1 LKRPLCV
8 FALILTAAVLLY
20 LELFYSD
27 ISNQGSCPEPEGSY
41 AEILGRVS
49 EKELVKGYDG
59 EEQVVI
65 YISSDDSMSVQCYP
79 EGNDVPAIGTFVRIG
94 GKVKT
99 FSSPTNPG
107 EFDSRLYYN
116 TLKISYRL
124 THARVLAVGGKKNGY
139 REALWDIKTYLA
151 ASLDKNLLPE
161 DAGIMKAMLLG
172 DKSSLDGDVQSRF
185 KAAGVVHI
193 LCISG
198 THIALLGMWLYRLL
212 KRILDVVYRC
222 SKGFIKGRIFLH
234 LSNTLSCIL
243 AVAAMYSYG
252 VMCGMGSSAF
262 RAILMFSL
270 RLLAPVLGRTYDI
283 LTALAIS
290 EILLLL
296 HQPLYIYNS
305 GFLMSFGAV
314 VGIVVIKPCLTV
326 MGLSKGQEM
335 RFVDDKKSKGISGE
349 KVLAFIKGGVLSS
362 VSIGIATLPV
372 YGLYYYTYPLH
383 SIILNLLVIPV
394 LGLLLALGAGAVIIK
409 PLGLLVHLILSGYS
423 LISSF
428 SGLNAAFTWYMGHP
442 ARWQVFTYLCLI
454 CLFVVI
460 TKRYGESGVAASKL
474 QSTGRNQGTGRTPGI
489 GWTPGTGRGFF
500 ILFRRDIIR
509 YSILLAAVVIFSL
522 RFHPDLEVNMI
533 DVGQGDS
540 ILVSSKG
547 RNLLIDGGST
557 SKKNVGKYRIIP
569 FLKYHGTGKLDA
581 VVITHED
588 EDHIS
593 GILDIMD
600 DMEMGGIRIKK
611 LILPE
616 VAESSRGENYHLLE
630 QRAAKLGI
638 PILYINSGEEF
649 SIGKAN
655 LTCLNPARDK
665 AFSGANEYSTV
676 LHLRCGEFTALFTGD
691 VEGEGQEYLR
701 DAIKNNL
708 PLYADVDLL
717 KVAHHGSQYTTD
729 YDFLELVRPEI
740 ALISCG
746 ENNSYGH
753 PHEDLLDR
761 LKQAGSKVYR
771 TDKTGCITVKLNGK
785 ALRVRGFISQR

>member
-1 LKRPLCV
+1 MKRPLCA

-27 ISNQGSCPEPEGSY
+27 ISHRSSSPEPEGSY
-41 AEILGRVS
+41 TEILGRVS
-49 EKELVKGYDG
+49 GKELVKGYDG

-79 EGNDVPAIGTFVRIG
+79 EGSDIPAIGTFVRIG

-222 SKGFIKGRIFLH
+222 SKGFVKGRIFLH

-243 AVAAMYSYG
+243 SVMAMYSYG

-283 LTALAIS
+283 LTALALS

-314 VGIVVIKPCLTV
+314 MGIVVIKPCLKFHS
-326 MGLSKGQEM
+326 LNKEKEM
-335 RFVDDKKSKGISGE
+335 KFVEDRKKKQVSLE
-349 KVLAFIKGGVLSS
+349 KVFAFLREGILVS

-383 SIILNLLVIPV
+383 SVFLNLLVIPA
-394 LGLLLALGAGAVIIK
+394 LGILLVLGAGAVLIK
-409 PLGLLVHLILSGYS
+409 PFAVGVHVILWGYNF
-423 LISSF
+423 LSSQ
-428 SGLNAAFTWYMGHP
+428 SGLNYAFTWYMGHSQ
-442 ARWQVFTYLCLI
+442 RWQTVVYLCLV
-454 CLFVVI
+454 CLFVFMSKRNEDRMQLK
-460 TKRYGESGVAASKL
+460 TKSRNHRGGKEIP
-474 QSTGRNQGTGRTPGI
+474 GRRK
-489 GWTPGTGRGFF
+489 
-500 ILFRRDIIR
+500 DIMR
-509 YSILLAAVVIFSL
+509 FAILLAAVMIFSM
-522 RFHPDLEVNMI
+522 RFHPNLAIHMI
-533 DVGQGDS
+533 DVDQGDS
-540 ILVSSKG
+540 ILISSGG

-569 FLKYHGTGKLDA
+569 FLKYQGAGKLDA

-600 DMEMGGIRIKK
+600 DMEMGGIRVKK
-611 LILPE
+611 LVLPE
-616 VAESSRGENYHLLE
+616 VAESSRGDNYHLLE
-630 QRAAKLGI
+630 QRAKELGI
-638 PILYINSGEEF
+638 PILFINSGEKF
-649 SIGKAN
+649 SIGKADFV
-655 LTCLNPARDK
+655 CLNPARNMIS
-665 AFSGANEYSTV
+665 SGANEYSTV
-676 LHLRCGEFTALFTGD
+676 LHLSCGEFTALFTGD

-701 DAIKNNL
+701 DAIENNL

-729 YDFLELVRPEI
+729 YEFLELVRPEI

-771 TDKTGCITVKLNGK
+771 TDKAGCITVKLNGK
-785 ALRVRGFISQR
+785 ALRVTGFISQR

>member
-1 LKRPLCV
+1 MKRPLCV
-8 FALILTAAVLLY
+8 FALILTAAVFLY
-20 LELFYSD
+20 LELLYPD
-27 ISNQGSCPEPEGSY
+27 IAARSYCPAPDGSY
-41 AEILGRVS
+41 TEITGRVS
-49 EKELVKGYDG
+49 GKEPVKGYDG
-59 EEQVVI
+59 TTQVAV
-65 YISSDDSMSVQCYP
+65 YISGNDSMSVQCYLD
-79 EGNDVPAIGTFVRIG
+79 GSDAPAIGTFARIG
-94 GKVKT
+94 GKVKE

-116 TLKISYRL
+116 TLKISYRI
-124 THARVLAVGGKKNGY
+124 TDARVLGTGGEENRY
-139 REALWDIKTYLA
+139 REALWRLKVIFGD
-151 ASLDKNLLPE
+151 SLDDNLSPE

-172 DKSSLDGDVQSRF
+172 DKSSLDSDVQSRF
-185 KAAGVVHI
+185 KAAGVVHV

-198 THIALLGMWLYRLL
+198 THIALLGMLLYRLL
-212 KRILDVVYRC
+212 KRIADVIYLCGKRFVKRT
-222 SKGFIKGRIFLH
+222 FFLH
-234 LSNTLSCIL
+234 LGSAVACIL
-243 AVAAMYSYG
+243 SVMAMYSYG

-283 LTALAIS
+283 LTSLALS

-296 HQPLYIYNS
+296 YQPLYIYNS

-349 KVLAFIKGGVLSS
+349 KVSDFIKGGVLTS

-394 LGLLLALGAGAVIIK
+394 LGVLLALGAGAVIIK

-442 ARWQVFTYLCLI
+442 ARWQAFTYLCLI
-454 CLFVVI
+454 CLFVIV
-460 TKRYGESGVAASKL
+460 TKRYGESDAAPSK
-474 QSTGRNQGTGRTPGI
+474 TPGKSRTM
-489 GWTPGTGRGFF
+489 GNGKTPDTRRRSFF

-509 YSILLAAVVIFSL
+509 YAILLAAVVIFSL

-569 FLKYHGTGKLDA
+569 FLKYKGIGKLDA
-581 VVITHED
+581 VAVTHED

-611 LILPE
+611 LLLPE
-616 VAESSRGENYHLLE
+616 VAEITRGENYHILE
-630 QRAAKLGI
+630 QRAVKLGI
-638 PILYINSGEEF
+638 PILYINSGEGF
-649 SIGKAN
+649 NIGEAD
-655 LTCLNPARDK
+655 LTCLNPARNK
-665 AFSGANEYSTV
+665 SFSGANEYSMV

-729 YDFLELVRPEI
+729 CEFLGLVRPGI

-746 ENNSYGH
+746 KNNSYGH
-753 PHEDLLDR
+753 PHEELLDR
-761 LKQAGSKVYR
+761 LNQAGSMVYR